1 MTISIVTGG
10 AGFIGS
16 HIVEKLLQ
24 LEHMVVVI
32 DNEYSDNDNFH
43 WRKDT
48 LNVNIDITDYKG
60 LKQAFTGADYI
71 FHCAA
76 EARIGPAIE
85 NPVNALNINT
95 IGTCN
100 VLQCAR
106 EVKAKKVLYSSTSSG
121 YGLNEA
127 PNVETQPDDC
137 LNPYSVSKV
146 NGEKLCKMYTDLFG
160 LETVI
165 FRYFNV
171 YGNRQPIKGQY
182 APVIGIFLRQLE
194 NDQELTIV
202 GDGEQRR
209 DFVNVKDVVQA
220 NILAATKELDD
231 SALGQ
236 VYNVGTGVNYSVNE
250 IAKMISDFTVN
261 IDARPGE
268 AKETLAHISR
278 IKGTL
283 GWEPTIKVEDWIS
296 EQLTPEI
303 PPQNENPI
311 RRSFDKIKNWL
322 YGE

>member
-16 HIVEKLLQ
+16 HIVEKLKRLD
-24 LEHMVVVI
+24 HMVVVI

-48 LNVNIDITDYKG
+48 LNVNIDITDYKA
-60 LKQAFTGADYI
+60 LKKAFTGADYI

-137 LNPYSVSKV
+137 LNPYSVSKIA
-146 NGEKLCKMYTDLFG
+146 GEKLCKMYTDLYG
-160 LETVI
+160 LNTII

-171 YGNRQPIKGQY
+171 FGERAPRKGQY
-182 APVIGIFLRQLE
+182 APVTGIFLRQKAAGE
-194 NDQELTIV
+194 SLTIV

-209 DFVNVKDVVQA
+209 DYIYVKDVA
-220 NILAATKELDD
+220 NANVMAAISNPDD
-231 SALGQ
+231 EAYGQ
-236 VYNVGTGVNYSVNE
+236 VYNVGSGKNYSVNE
-250 IAKMISDFTVN
+250 IASFISDDTINIPPRIGEARNSLAN
-261 IDARPGE
+261 IDKIQKTFAWKPE
-268 AKETLAHISR
+268 MNVEEW
-278 IKGTL
+278 IKT
-283 GWEPTIKVEDWIS
+283 
-296 EQLTPEI
+296 QL
-303 PPQNENPI
+303 
-311 RRSFDKIKNWL
+311 
-322 YGE
+322 

>member
-16 HIVEKLLQ
+16 HIVEKLKRLD
-24 LEHMVVVI
+24 HMVVVI

-48 LNVNIDITDYKG
+48 LNVNIDITDYKA
-60 LKQAFTGADYI
+60 LKKAFTGADYI

-137 LNPYSVSKV
+137 LNPYSVSKIA
-146 NGEKLCKMYTDLFG
+146 GEKLCKMYTDLYG
-160 LETVI
+160 LNTII

-171 YGNRQPIKGQY
+171 FGERAPRKGQY
-182 APVIGIFLRQLE
+182 APVTGIFLRQKAAGE
-194 NDQELTIV
+194 PLTIV

-209 DFVNVKDVVQA
+209 DYIYVEDVANANVM
-220 NILAATKELDD
+220 AAISNPDD
-231 SALGQ
+231 DAYGQ
-236 VYNVGTGVNYSVNE
+236 VYNVGSGKNYSVNE
-250 IAKMISDFTVN
+250 IASFISDDTINIPPRIGEARNSLAN
-261 IDARPGE
+261 IDKIQKTFAWKPE
-268 AKETLAHISR
+268 MDIEEW
-278 IKGTL
+278 IKT
-283 GWEPTIKVEDWIS
+283 
-296 EQLTPEI
+296 QL
-303 PPQNENPI
+303 
-311 RRSFDKIKNWL
+311 
-322 YGE
+322 

>member
-16 HIVEKLLQ
+16 HIVEKLKR

-48 LNVNIDITDYKG
+48 LNVNIDITDYKA
-60 LKQAFTGADYI
+60 LKKAFTGADYI

-106 EVKAKKVLYSSTSSG
+106 EVGAKKVLYSSTSSG

-127 PNVETQPDDC
+127 PNIETQPDDC
-137 LNPYSVSKV
+137 LNPYSVSKIA
-146 NGEKLCKMYTDLFG
+146 GEKLCKMYTDLYG
-160 LETVI
+160 LNTII

-171 YGNRQPIKGQY
+171 FGERAPRKGQY
-182 APVIGIFLRQLE
+182 APVTGIFLRQKAAGE
-194 NDQELTIV
+194 PLTIV

-209 DFVNVKDVVQA
+209 DYIYVKDVA
-220 NILAATKELDD
+220 NANVMAAISNPDD
-231 SALGQ
+231 DAYGQ
-236 VYNVGTGVNYSVNE
+236 VYNVGSGKNYSVNE
-250 IAKMISDFTVN
+250 IASFISDDTINIPPRIGEARNSLAN
-261 IDARPGE
+261 IDKIQKTFAWKPE
-268 AKETLAHISR
+268 VDVEQW
-278 IKGTL
+278 IKT
-283 GWEPTIKVEDWIS
+283 
-296 EQLTPEI
+296 QL
-303 PPQNENPI
+303 
-311 RRSFDKIKNWL
+311 
-322 YGE
+322 

>member
-16 HIVEKLLQ
+16 HIVEKLKR

-48 LNVNIDITDYKG
+48 LNVNIDITDYKA
-60 LKQAFTGADYI
+60 LKKAFTGADYI

-85 NPVNALNINT
+85 NPLNALNINT
-95 IGTCN
+95 MGTCN

-106 EVKAKKVLYSSTSSG
+106 EVGAKKVLYSSTSSG

-137 LNPYSVSKV
+137 LNPYSVSKIA
-146 NGEKLCKMYTDLFG
+146 GEKLCKMYTDLYG
-160 LETVI
+160 LNTII

-171 YGNRQPIKGQY
+171 FGERAPRKGQY
-182 APVIGIFLRQLE
+182 APVTGIFLRQKAAGE
-194 NDQELTIV
+194 PLTIV

-209 DFVNVKDVVQA
+209 DYIYVKDVA
-220 NILAATKELDD
+220 NANVMAAISNPDD
-231 SALGQ
+231 DAYGQ
-236 VYNVGTGVNYSVNE
+236 VYNIGSGKNYSVNE
-250 IAKMISDFTVN
+250 IASFISDDTINIPPRIGEARNSLAN
-261 IDARPGE
+261 IDKMQKTFAWRPE
-268 AKETLAHISR
+268 VDVEEW
-278 IKGTL
+278 IKT
-283 GWEPTIKVEDWIS
+283 
-296 EQLTPEI
+296 QL
-303 PPQNENPI
+303 
-311 RRSFDKIKNWL
+311 
-322 YGE
+322 

>member
-32 DNEYSDNDNFH
+32 DNEYSDNDYFH

-48 LNVNIDITDYKG
+48 LNVKLDITDYKG

-71 FHCAA
+71 FHLAA

-106 EVKAKKVLYSSTSSG
+106 EVGAKKVLYSSTSSG
-121 YGLNEA
+121 YGLNDA

-137 LNPYSVSKV
+137 LNPYSVSKIA
-146 NGEKLCKMYTDLFG
+146 GEKLCKMYTDLYG
-160 LETVI
+160 LKTIV

-171 YGNRQPIKGQY
+171 FGERAPRKGQY
-182 APVIGIFLRQLE
+182 APVTGIFLRQKAAGE
-194 NDQELTIV
+194 PLTIV

-209 DFVNVKDVVQA
+209 DYIYVKDVANA
-220 NILAATKELDD
+220 NIMAAISNPDD
-231 SALGQ
+231 DAYGQ
-236 VYNVGTGVNYSVNE
+236 VYNVGSGKNYSVNE
-250 IAKMISDFTVN
+250 IASFISDDTIN
-261 IDARPGE
+261 IPPRIGE
-268 AKETLAHISR
+268 ARNSLANIEKIQKTFAWKPEVDVEQW
-278 IKGTL
+278 IKT
-283 GWEPTIKVEDWIS
+283 
-296 EQLTPEI
+296 QL
-303 PPQNENPI
+303 
-311 RRSFDKIKNWL
+311 
-322 YGE
+322 

>member
-16 HIVEKLLQ
+16 HIVEKLKR

-48 LNVNIDITDYKG
+48 LNVNIDITDYKA
-60 LKQAFTGADYI
+60 LKKAFTGADYI

-85 NPVNALNINT
+85 NPLNALNINT
-95 IGTCN
+95 MGTCN

-106 EVKAKKVLYSSTSSG
+106 EVGAKKVLYSSTSSG

-137 LNPYSVSKV
+137 LNPYSVSKIA
-146 NGEKLCKMYTDLFG
+146 GEKLCKMYTDLYG
-160 LETVI
+160 LNTII

-171 YGNRQPIKGQY
+171 FGERAPRKGQY
-182 APVIGIFLRQLE
+182 APVTGIFLRQKTAGE
-194 NDQELTIV
+194 PLTIV

-209 DFVNVKDVVQA
+209 DYIYVKDVA
-220 NILAATKELDD
+220 NANVMAAISNPDD
-231 SALGQ
+231 EAYGQ
-236 VYNVGTGVNYSVNE
+236 VYNVGSGKNYSVNE
-250 IAKMISDFTVN
+250 IASFISDDTIN
-261 IDARPGE
+261 IPPRIGE
-268 AKETLAHISR
+268 ARNSLANI
-278 IKGTL
+278 
-283 GWEPTIKVEDWIS
+283 
-296 EQLTPEI
+296 
-303 PPQNENPI
+303 
-311 RRSFDKIKNWL
+311 DKIKKTFAWKPEVDVEQWIKTQL
-322 YGE
+322 

>member
-16 HIVEKLLQ
+16 HIVEKLKRLD
-24 LEHMVVVI
+24 HMVVVI

-48 LNVNIDITDYKG
+48 LNVNIDITDYKA
-60 LKQAFTGADYI
+60 LKKAFTGADYI

-127 PNVETQPDDC
+127 PNIETQPDDC
-137 LNPYSVSKV
+137 LNPYSVSKIA
-146 NGEKLCKMYTDLFG
+146 GEKLCKMYTDLYG
-160 LETVI
+160 LNTII

-171 YGNRQPIKGQY
+171 FGERAPRKGQY
-182 APVIGIFLRQLE
+182 APVTGIFLRQKAAGE
-194 NDQELTIV
+194 PLTIV

-209 DFVNVKDVVQA
+209 DYIYVKDVA
-220 NILAATKELDD
+220 NANVMAAISNPDD
-231 SALGQ
+231 DAYGQ
-236 VYNVGTGVNYSVNE
+236 VYNVGSGKNYSVNE
-250 IAKMISDFTVN
+250 IASFISDDTINIPPRIGEARNSLAN
-261 IDARPGE
+261 IDKIQKTFAWKPE
-268 AKETLAHISR
+268 VDVEQW
-278 IKGTL
+278 IKT
-283 GWEPTIKVEDWIS
+283 
-296 EQLTPEI
+296 QL
-303 PPQNENPI
+303 
-311 RRSFDKIKNWL
+311 
-322 YGE
+322 